1 MAEPLTVSIPHKLG
15 KDEALRRIK
24 GGLSGLAARYAQ
36 IFRIEEEIWSGDRLS
51 FRLVAL
57 RQTVSGT
64 LDVAEDHVRLEV
76 TLPWLL
82 ARLAGGIQTAIR
94 DRGKNLLEK
103 K

>member
-1 MAEPLTVSIPHKLG
+1 MAEALSVSIPHKLG

-24 GGLSGLAARYAQ
+24 GGLSNVQAQYAQ

-51 FRLVAL
+51 FRLQAMK
-57 RQTVSGT
+57 QTVGGT
-64 LDVAEDHVRLEV
+64 LDVAEDHVRLEIM
-76 TLPWLL
+76 LPWLL
-82 ARLAGGIQTAIR
+82 ARLGRGIQNVIR